1 LASQKEE
8 GVQNAIELSR
18 MKQKLATLGAEYEHV
33 SKSYG
38 QAKDDCC
45 ITYKKLLAARKEI
58 PKQDLKH
65 QTKYATQLPPL
76 PLERRESTSI
86 AFPSKR
92 HP

>member
-18 MKQKLATLGAEYEHV
+18 MKQKLASQRVEHEHL

-58 PKQDLKH
+58 ITLACTNNQS
-65 QTKYATQLPPL
+65 
-76 PLERRESTSI
+76 RECYSGSNY
-86 AFPSKR
+86 
-92 HP
+92 